1 MKAFPLLIAGG
12 VALLLG
18 IAIVVAGPDAG
29 SEPSALALKEIPTH
43 LLPVYVAAA
52 TTCDGLPWQILAA
65 IGFHESRH
73 GDGRVDPSTGDVAPP
88 ILGPPID
95 GTNGNARIPDASF
108 SDGWAH
114 AMGPMQFIPSTWR
127 RWGRLAPNRPAGA
140 TPSAQN
146 AWDSIYSAAAY
157 LCGGRLSVGSLEKAI
172 LSYDHSEAYVRW
184 VLTKAADYG
193 YVAGGT
199 ASVAIVR
206 GMTCPVTG
214 AVTFTSSFGAPRSG
228 GRTHKGNDLFA
239 PLGTPLVAIENG
251 VIFQLNDVP
260 VGLGGIDIWLRGDSG
275 ASYYYAHDSSN
286 VVVLGQRVA
295 VGQVVAYLGDTGNA
309 RGSPQ
314 LHFEVHPGGGPAVD
328 PHPTLSRV
336 CALIRR
342 RELAGARGA

>member
-1 MKAFPLLIAGG
+1 MKVFALFIGG
-12 VALLLG
+12 GIALLLG

-29 SEPSALALKEIPTH
+29 SEPSALALKEIPPY
-43 LLPVYVAAA
+43 LLPVYVGAA
-52 TTCDGLPWQILAA
+52 TTCDGLPWQVLAA

-73 GDGRVDPSTGDVAPP
+73 GEGRVDPSTGDVAPP

-127 RWGRLAPNRPAGA
+127 RWGRLAPNRPTGA

-157 LCGGRLSVGSLEKAI
+157 LCGGRPSVGSLEKAI

-184 VLTKAADYG
+184 VLSKAADYG
-193 YVAGGT
+193 YVASSTGGV
-199 ASVAIVR
+199 SVVG

-214 AVTFTSSFGAPRSG
+214 PVTFTSSFGAPRSG

-251 VIFQLNDVP
+251 VIFQLDDFP

-275 ASYYYAHDSSN
+275 TSYYYAHDRSN
-286 VVVLGQRVA
+286 VVALGQRVA

-309 RGSPQ
+309 EGSPQ
-314 LHFEVHPGGGPAVD
+314 LHFEIHPGGGPAVD
-328 PHPTLSRV
+328 PYPSLARI
-336 CALIRR
+336 CAPDRST
-342 RELAGARGA
+342 